1 MDCNFFWHAASK
13 EMIKATRP
21 TYNRGGIQMNILKN
35 TIAAFTAATLLSF
48 SLGGQ
53 IFAAGSSFKD
63 IDNVTGKDKIN
74 SLKQQGLI
82 KGISD
87 TQFLPAST
95 VTTAQGVQFI
105 SGGLK
110 LSLAAIDFN
119 KAPLASA
126 VFSKVKDNAW
136 YAEAFVNAHYN
147 NVDIPAD
154 IDPAGLITK
163 ELFTSMLIQAVEK
176 VGNLPMINIV
186 PADIADADALEPSY
200 QGSIQRSLK
209 YNINTLDADGKFNP
223 KSKLTRAEAAIML
236 YNALE
241 YLNSRSDAAIQN

>member
-1 MDCNFFWHAASK
+1 MK
-13 EMIKATRP
+13 
-21 TYNRGGIQMNILKN
+21 LKKS
-35 TIAAFTAATLLSF
+35 AFAVITTVSLLSF

-53 IFAAGSSFKD
+53 MFAAGGSFKD
-63 IDNVTGKDKIN
+63 IDNVAGKSKIN
-74 SLKQQGLI
+74 SLKEQGLI

-87 TQFLPAST
+87 TQFLPGAK

-105 SGGLK
+105 TGGLQ

-126 VFSKVKDNAW
+126 IFSKVKDKAW

-147 NVDIPAD
+147 QVDIPAD
-154 IDPAGLITK
+154 IDPSKLFTK
-163 ELFTSMLIQAVEK
+163 EMFTNLLVQGVEK
-176 VGNLPMINIV
+176 VGNLPLINIV
-186 PADIADADALEPSY
+186 PADIADEAALEPSY

-209 YNINTLDADGKFNP
+209 YKINTLDANGKFNP
-223 KSKLTRAEAAIML
+223 KSELTRAEAAIML

-241 YLNSRSDAAIQN
+241 YLNSVNNASTQN

>member
-1 MDCNFFWHAASK
+1 MK
-13 EMIKATRP
+13 
-21 TYNRGGIQMNILKN
+21 LKKS
-35 TIAAFTAATLLSF
+35 AFAVITTVSLLSF

-53 IFAAGSSFKD
+53 MFAAGGSFKD
-63 IDNVTGKDKIN
+63 IDNVAGKSKIN
-74 SLKQQGLI
+74 SLKEQGLI

-87 TQFLPAST
+87 TQFLPGAK

-105 SGGLK
+105 TGGLQ

-126 VFSKVKDNAW
+126 IFSKIKDKAW

-147 NVDIPAD
+147 DVDIPAD
-154 IDPAGLITK
+154 IDPSKLITK
-163 ELFTSMLIQAVEK
+163 EMFTNLLVQGVEK
-176 VGNLPMINIV
+176 VGNLPLINIV
-186 PADIADADALEPSY
+186 PVDIADEAALEPSY

-209 YNINTLDADGKFNP
+209 YKINTLDANGKFNP
-223 KSKLTRAEAAIML
+223 KSELTRAEAAVML

-241 YLNSRSDAAIQN
+241 YLNSVNDASTQN